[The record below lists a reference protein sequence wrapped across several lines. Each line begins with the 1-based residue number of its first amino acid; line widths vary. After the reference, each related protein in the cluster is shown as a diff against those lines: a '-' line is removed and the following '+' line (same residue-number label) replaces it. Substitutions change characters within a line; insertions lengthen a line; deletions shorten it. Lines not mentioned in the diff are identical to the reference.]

1 MNDKIINCKIIAE
14 KEKRKIKEECVK
26 LSREPCLAVILI
38 GNDYASEKY
47 VANKIKACN
56 EVGILSKLIRLP
68 ITTTELELLKIINEL
83 NNSKDINGI
92 LVQLPIPKNI
102 NINNIIKQI
111 DIKKDVDCFHPY
123 NIGLLDKQN
132 SLFKPCTAL
141 GVIEILKSNNIGIQ
155 GANIVIVGRSDI
167 VGKPLATLLLKED
180 ATVTIC
186 HSKTKNLQKI
196 TRTAD
201 ILIVAIGSPN
211 FIKKEMIKQNC
222 VIIDVGI
229 NRNEQNKLCGD
240 VDFNDVLPYVKYIT
254 PVPNGVGVLTVTML
268 LKNCLNAYIEQNKK

>member
-26 LSREPCLAVILI
+26 LPSKPCLAVILI

-47 VANKIKACN
+47 VANKIKACD
-56 EVGILSKLIRLP
+56 EVGMLSKLIRLP
-68 ITTTELELLKIINEL
+68 ITITELELLKIINGL

-92 LVQLPIPKNI
+92 LVQLPIPKHI
-102 NINNIIKQI
+102 NINNIIKKV
-111 DIKKDVDCFHPY
+111 DIKKDVDCFNPY

-141 GVIEILKSNNIGIQ
+141 GVIEILKSNNIVIQ
-155 GANIVIVGRSDI
+155 SSNIVIIGRSDI

-186 HSKTKNLQKI
+186 HSKTKNLQEI
-196 TRTAD
+196 TKNAD
-201 ILIVAIGSPN
+201 ILIVAIGQAN
-211 FIKKEMIKQNC
+211 FIKKEMIKENC
-222 VIIDVGI
+222 VVIDVGI

-240 VDFNDVLPYVKYIT
+240 VDLNDVLPYVRYIT
-254 PVPNGVGVLTVTML
+254 PVPSGVGLLTVTML
-268 LKNCLNAYIEQNKK
+268 LKNCLNAYIEQNRK